1 MECSNPLDAAW
12 LSVITVSVAFQVFS
26 FAFYQAGNRPQ
37 GTINLLLLHAL
48 INFVVGSVLWYF
60 VGYSLSFG
68 ISQKGLI
75 GSLDDA
81 FFLGFSDKNCSAH
94 AQSIPAILFA
104 SFEMMLAILT
114 PFLLLSAWVEQI
126 SILGALI
133 IYLLWPLF
141 VYYPLTHWIR
151 GNGWLQ
157 DLFGIIDQ
165 SGSLTVHASTGVSAL
180 VLTRILSKEIH
191 KDQVQ
196 KKQQS
201 DEQKQIQNV
210 YLIVGGVLTCL
221 GWYLINIGSL
231 HKFSNA
237 AILSLI
243 NSHLSACTSSMSWV
257 TILYLTTKHLKITLV
272 LQGIMAGLVGI
283 SACSGSIEVWA
294 SLICGFLVG
303 LISSVILWLVQKWQL
318 SWISSSSHDITYING
333 IPGIIG
339 AVTAGL
345 FTKSSTDLETAS
357 GAFYSNG
364 AQLGVQLLGVVTTVA
379 WSLMCTYL
387 LTWLIRLTVGF
398 NGFDV
403 NKLFTPLESL
413 NDSVPFRLSKERKYL
428 HHKLFQAVVEDD
440 LLALNTLIKK
450 QVDFGIQDFDKRTPL
465 HVACSHGHLSC
476 VKFLLR
482 QPGVDVHVRDRWR
495 ASPLYEAVH
504 FGHDQVVQSLLR
516 HGASWSEDGIG
527 DLLCIAVEKSDGEE
541 LQRLVSLGVDVNA
554 ANSGG
559 GTALHV
565 AASLGSRAVVQ
576 YLIDHRADINAI
588 DSLGNTPL
596 NYSDMHEHRAV
607 SHLLE
612 GLGSRRLSHHYSM
625 SEICEV
631 VNTGNL
637 QMLRHMVHNGA
648 TICYRDSNKRTPLH
662 VGAAEGHL
670 DVVKFLLLQPG
681 IHVNARDSN
690 DYTPLLDAVI
700 NSHQSV
706 AGHLKARGGIISESL
721 SAHLMNDAARTGDT
735 KALKRLIPW
744 TSHVNVADF
753 DGQTPLHTAAMS
765 GRLNVIKL
773 LLKEGADATLVN
785 RFGQIPV
792 QVASANGHKAVEM
805 ELQKFHELSEQ
816 ILTEDFSST
825 CYSTRSPSRAR
836 DLKSHNAQY
845 SYSNRNSICSSE
857 NSVHVDSHRRT
868 RDHGVSNTPHSSREI
883 LNLAEVRAPSEPKNL
898 SSSRTSLIQSRVI
911 SNLNAQAR
919 EIAGGQ
925 PDYV

>member
-12 LSVITVSVAFQVFS
+12 LSVITVSVAFQ
-26 FAFYQAGNRPQ
+26 

-48 INFVVGSVLWYF
+48 INFVVGSILWYF

-68 ISQKGLI
+68 KSQKGLI

-165 SGSLTVHASTGVSAL
+165 SGSLTVHASTGLSAL

-196 KKQQS
+196 KQQQS

-294 SLICGFLVG
+294 SLICGFLIG

-379 WSLMCTYL
+379 WSLLCTYL

-403 NKLFTPLESL
+403 NKLFAPLESS

-482 QPGVDVHVRDRWR
+482 QPGVNVHVRDRWR
-495 ASPLYEAVH
+495 ASPLYEAVY

-527 DLLCIAVEKSDGEE
+527 DLLCIAVEKNDGEE
-541 LQRLVSLGVDVNA
+541 LQRLVSLGVNVNA

-576 YLIDHRADINAI
+576 YLIDHRADINAV

-648 TICYRDSNKRTPLH
+648 TICYRDSNKRTPL
-662 VGAAEGHL
+662 
-670 DVVKFLLLQPG
+670 
-681 IHVNARDSN
+681 
-690 DYTPLLDAVI
+690 
-700 NSHQSV
+700 
-706 AGHLKARGGIISESL
+706 ESL

-773 LLKEGADATLVN
+773 LLKEGADATLV
-785 RFGQIPV
+785 
-792 QVASANGHKAVEM
+792 ASANDHKAVEM
-805 ELQKFHELSEQ
+805 ELQKFHGLSEQ

-845 SYSNRNSICSSE
+845 SYSNRNSMCSSE

-868 RDHGVSNTPHSSREI
+868 RDQGVSNTPHSSREI